1 MKGATTPFTAIV
13 LAGDRTR
20 GDPLAEAAGVACKSF
35 VPVGG
40 RPMVLRVLD
49 ALSAASHVGAR
60 ILCGPSQALIDQEP
74 ELNASIEAGRVK
86 WLESQTTP
94 SLSTFHALQS
104 LPHNTPA
111 LVTTA
116 DHALLTTQIVDFFC
130 AEARQ
135 AGCDVAVGLASYE
148 QVTTAFP
155 ETKRTAIKFK
165 DGAYCGCNLF
175 CFLNSQAYIAAQF
188 WRQIE
193 QERKKPLRMMRI
205 LGWWT
210 VVRHLLG
217 RMSLTD
223 TLEHISSKMG
233 IRAGAVILP
242 FPEAAVDV
250 DTIEDWR
257 FAQSLV
263 GKNTL

>member
-1 MKGATTPFTAIV
+1 MEGSTTPFTAIV
-13 LAGDRTR
+13 LAGDRAR
-20 GDPLAEAAGVACKSF
+20 IDPLAQAAGVTCKSF

-40 RPMVLRVLD
+40 RSMVLRVLD
-49 ALSAASHVGAR
+49 ALGSASQVGAR
-60 ILCGPSQALIDQEP
+60 ILCGPSQALIEQEP
-74 ELNASIEAGRVK
+74 ELNASIEAGRIK
-86 WLESQTTP
+86 WIASRATP
-94 SLSTFHALQS
+94 SSSTFHALQS
-104 LPHNTPA
+104 LPHDTPA

-116 DHALLTTQIVDFFC
+116 DHALLTTQIVDVFC
-130 AEARQ
+130 TEARQ
-135 AGCDVAVGLASYE
+135 TGCDVAVGLASYE

-155 ETKRTAIKFK
+155 ETRRTAIKFK

-175 CFLNSQAYIAAQF
+175 GFLNSQAYIAAQF

-217 RMSLTD
+217 WMSLTD

-233 IRAGAVILP
+233 IRVGALILP

-250 DTIEDWR
+250 DTIDDWR
-257 FAQSLV
+257 FVQNLV
-263 GKNTL
+263 AKVTL